1 VTLFTLDD
9 DAEVK
14 NWERVNTGVKI
25 AVRALTT
32 ALGSLRDVITL
43 TVQVQ
48 HIRAF
53 DFYLPFVRL

>member
-9 DAEVK
+9 DTEVK

-43 TVQVQ
+43 TV
-48 HIRAF
+48 
-53 DFYLPFVRL
+53 